1 MADSAAA
8 ILAVAVPEEIIRNLN
23 YMAVKQ
29 KHKFIEAGIVGM
41 VLVIIPTILF
51 IYPALWPLPLDI
63 QLHDAYYVF
72 SPFTSFLY
80 PSVFLL
86 FIVYSIKE
94 AFYQYNRPF
103 QNFLLIVILFVLGWI
118 ILHIIVPGP
127 NLENSSDKI
136 VSYLSY
142 FYYIIQTI
150 GLFLAYKIGRNTK
163 EKPYKN

>member
-1 MADSAAA
+1 MNA
-8 ILAVAVPEEIIRNLN
+8 
-23 YMAVKQ
+23 KQ
-29 KHKFIEAGIVGM
+29 KQKFIEAGIVGM
-41 VLVIIPTILF
+41 LLVIIPTILF
-51 IYPALWPLPLDI
+51 IYPALLPANLDI
-63 QLHDAYYVF
+63 QLYDTYYVF

-103 QNFLLIVILFVLGWI
+103 QNFLFLVVLFVLGWV
-118 ILHIIVPGP
+118 ILHIIVPNP
-127 NLENSSDKI
+127 HLESSPDKI

-142 FYYIIQTI
+142 FYYFIQVI

-163 EKPYKN
+163 WNQ

>member
-1 MADSAAA
+1 MD
-8 ILAVAVPEEIIRNLN
+8 
-23 YMAVKQ
+23 VKQ
-29 KHKFIEAGIVGM
+29 KYKLIEAGIVGM
-41 VLVIIPTILF
+41 MLVIIPTILF

-63 QLHDAYYVF
+63 QLYDTYYVF

-103 QNFLLIVILFVLGWI
+103 QNCLFVVILFVLGWI
-118 ILHIIVPGP
+118 ILHIIAPDAL
-127 NLENSSDKI
+127 LENSPDTI

-142 FYYIIQTI
+142 FYYFLQII

-163 EKPYKN
+163 

>member
-1 MADSAAA
+1 MD
-8 ILAVAVPEEIIRNLN
+8 
-23 YMAVKQ
+23 VKQ

-41 VLVIIPTILF
+41 LLVIIPTILF

-80 PSVFLL
+80 PSVFLH

-103 QNFLLIVILFVLGWI
+103 QNCLFIMILLMLEWVIFDFTFPTNRLVFPPLSRI
-118 ILHIIVPGP
+118 PDI
-127 NLENSSDKI
+127 ENSPDTI

-142 FYYIIQTI
+142 FYYFLQII

-163 EKPYKN
+163 